1 MKRREFITLF
11 GGAASWPLAARAQQS
26 AVPVIGFLNGE
37 TADGYTTQVTAFRE
51 ALKEAG
57 YIDGQNMAIEY
68 RWANDQYD
76 RLGALADDLVRQ
88 RVSVIVANTPA
99 NLAAKAATSTIP
111 IVFAT
116 GGDPVKL
123 GLVASLN
130 RPGGNVTGVSQ
141 LSAEVAPK
149 RLEFLHELVP
159 GATSFALLV
168 NPTGPAFTETG
179 PQEMESAA
187 RRLGLQ
193 LHVLQAT
200 DEREFD
206 EIFTKLAQFRAGGL
220 VISVDP
226 FFARHAEQL
235 GVQTLRHSVPTIFWR
250 RQFVAAGGLAAYG
263 GNVEESYR
271 LAGVYAGRILKG
283 ERPADLPVQ
292 QLTKIELF
300 INLKT
305 AKALGIKVA
314 PAHVRFWHKAD
325 IARLS
330 SNVCFWG

>member
-1 MKRREFITLF
+1 MRRRDFVKGIVSS
-11 GGAASWPLAARAQQS
+11 AISRPLYAQAQRS
-26 AVPVIGFLNGE
+26 AIPVIGFLNGE
-37 TADGYTTQVTAFRE
+37 SPDGYTAQVAAFRQ

-57 YIDGQNMAIEY
+57 YIEGQNMAIEY

-76 RLGALADDLVRQ
+76 RLAALADDLVRQ
-88 RVSVIVANTPA
+88 RVSIIVANTPA
-99 NLAAKAATSTIP
+99 NLVAKAVTSTIP
-111 IVFAT
+111 IVFTT

-149 RLEFLHELVP
+149 RLEFLHELIP

-179 PQEMESAA
+179 PGEMESAA
-187 RRLGLQ
+187 RSLGLQ
-193 LHVLQAT
+193 LHVLQAS

-206 EIFTKLAQFRAGGL
+206 GIFTNLAQLHAGGL

-235 GVQTLRHSVPTIFWR
+235 GAQTLHHSVPAIFWR
-250 RQFVAAGGLAAYG
+250 RQFVAAGGLAGYG

-305 AKALGIKVA
+305 AKALGITVPQTLLVA
-314 PAHVRFWHKAD
+314 AD
-325 IARLS
+325 EVIQ
-330 SNVCFWG
+330 

>member
-1 MKRREFITLF
+1 MRRRDFIKVIA
-11 GGAASWPLAARAQQS
+11 GSAAVWPLAVRAQQS
-26 AVPVIGFLNGE
+26 AMPVIGFLNGE
-37 TADGYTTQVTAFRE
+37 SPDGYPAQVTAFRQ

-76 RLGALADDLVRQ
+76 RLAALADDLVRQ
-88 RVSVIVANTPA
+88 RVSIIVANTPA
-99 NLAAKAATSTIP
+99 NLVAKAATSTIP
-111 IVFAT
+111 IVFTT

-149 RLEFLHELVP
+149 RLEFLHELIP

-168 NPTGPAFTETG
+168 NPTDPAFTE
-179 PQEMESAA
+179 PALREMESTAHK
-187 RRLGLQ
+187 LGLQ
-193 LHVLQAT
+193 LHVLRAS

-206 EIFTKLAQFRAGGL
+206 EVFENVSKLGAAGL
-220 VISVDP
+220 VINP
-226 FFARHAEQL
+226 GAFFASHTEQL
-235 GVQTLRHSVPTIFWR
+235 AAQALRHSVPAIFWR
-250 RQFVAAGGLAAYG
+250 RQFVAAGGLAGYG

-305 AKALGIKVA
+305 AKALGITVPQTLLVA
-314 PAHVRFWHKAD
+314 AD
-325 IARLS
+325 EVIQ
-330 SNVCFWG
+330 

>member
-1 MKRREFITLF
+1 MRRRDFIRAIA
-11 GGAASWPLAARAQQS
+11 GSAAAWPLAARAQQP
-26 AVPVIGFLNGE
+26 AMPVIGFLNGE
-37 TADGYTTQVTAFRE
+37 SSDGYTAQVTAFRQ

-57 YIDGQNMAIEY
+57 YIDGQNIAIEY

-76 RLGALADDLVRQ
+76 RLAALADDLVRQ
-88 RVSVIVANTPA
+88 RVSIIVANTPA

-111 IVFAT
+111 IVFTT

-130 RPGGNVTGVSQ
+130 RPGGNVTGVGQ

-149 RLEFLHELVP
+149 RLDFLHELIP

-168 NPTGPAFTETG
+168 NPTGPAFPETG
-179 PQEMESAA
+179 PREMESAA

-193 LHVLQAT
+193 LHVLQAS

-206 EIFTKLAQFRAGGL
+206 GIFTKLAQLRAGGL
-220 VISVDP
+220 VISAHP
-226 FFARHAEQL
+226 FFARHAGQL
-235 GVQTLRHSVPTIFWR
+235 GAQTLRHLVPAIFWR
-250 RQFVAAGGLAAYG
+250 RQFVAAGGLAGYG

-300 INLKT
+300 INLNT
-305 AKALGIKVA
+305 AKALGITVPQTLLVA
-314 PAHVRFWHKAD
+314 AD
-325 IARLS
+325 EVIQ
-330 SNVCFWG
+330 

>member
-1 MKRREFITLF
+1 MRRRDFVKGIVSS
-11 GGAASWPLAARAQQS
+11 AISRPLYAQAQQS
-26 AVPVIGFLNGE
+26 AIPVIGFLNGE
-37 TADGYTTQVTAFRE
+37 SPDGYTAQVTAFRQ

-57 YIDGQNMAIEY
+57 YIEGQNIAIEY

-76 RLGALADDLVRQ
+76 RLAALADDLVRQ
-88 RVSVIVANTPA
+88 RVSIIVANTPA
-99 NLAAKAATSTIP
+99 TLAAKAVTSTIP
-111 IVFAT
+111 IVFTT

-123 GLVASLN
+123 GMVASLN

-149 RLEFLHELVP
+149 RLEFLHELIP

-168 NPTGPAFTETG
+168 NPTGPGFTETG
-179 PQEMESAA
+179 PGEMESAA

-193 LHVLQAT
+193 LHVLQAS

-206 EIFTKLAQFRAGGL
+206 GIFTNLAQLRAGGL
-220 VISVDP
+220 VISADP
-226 FFARHAEQL
+226 FFVGRAEQL
-235 GVQTLRHSVPTIFWR
+235 GAQTLHNSVPAIFWR
-250 RQFVAAGGLAAYG
+250 RQFVAAGGLAGYG

-283 ERPADLPVQ
+283 ERPANLPVQ

-305 AKALGIKVA
+305 AKALGITVPQTLLVA
-314 PAHVRFWHKAD
+314 AD
-325 IARLS
+325 EVIQ
-330 SNVCFWG
+330 

>member
-1 MKRREFITLF
+1 MRRRDFIKAITSSSV
-11 GGAASWPLAARAQQS
+11 AWPLAARAQQ
-26 AVPVIGFLNGE
+26 AMPVIGFLNGGKPDDY
-37 TADGYTTQVTAFRE
+37 TAQVTAFRQ

-68 RWANDQYD
+68 RWANYQYD
-76 RLGALADDLVRQ
+76 RLAALADDLVRQ
-88 RVSVIVANTPA
+88 QVSIIVANTPA
-99 NLAAKAATSTIP
+99 NLVAKAATSTIP

-116 GGDPVKL
+116 GGDTVSL

-141 LSAEVAPK
+141 LSTEVASK
-149 RLEFLHELVP
+149 RLEFLHELIP

-168 NPTGPAFTETG
+168 NPTGPAFAETA
-179 PQEMESAA
+179 PEEMESAA

-193 LHVLQAT
+193 LHVLQAN

-206 EIFTKLAQFRAGGL
+206 GIFTKLAQLRADGL

-226 FFARHAEQL
+226 LFAGHAEQL
-235 GVQTLRHSVPTIFWR
+235 GVQTLRHSVPAIFWR
-250 RQFVAAGGLAAYG
+250 RQFVAAGGLASYG

-271 LAGVYAGRILKG
+271 LAGIYAGRILKG

-305 AKALGIKVA
+305 AKALGITVPQTLLVA
-314 PAHVRFWHKAD
+314 AD
-325 IARLS
+325 EVIQ
-330 SNVCFWG
+330 